1 MSSLTPALPPEA
13 APPLTP
19 RAAPTLTPP
28 LTLEALF
35 AATPDDL
42 LAGAIEARTAATRVH
57 LGAGAAAALAALTGP
72 TLAIASPRALADLAP
87 RLPAG
92 IPPGW
97 RLFAAFTPNP
107 TPAQVDAATAAAAGA
122 TTLLGLGG
130 GSALDLAK
138 AVAWRTAA
146 AGPRAARLVLAPTT
160 AGSGAEVTPFASIWP
175 PDAPKYSIDDPRIL
189 PDEAIIDPALTA
201 AMPPALT
208 AITGL
213 DALVHAFETM
223 IGVHGTAPARRHATH
238 ALHLIGRHLLPAITS
253 PTPRDRAALALAATH
268 AGLGLAQSRSAAAH
282 ALSYT
287 LTARHGVPHGLAV
300 GLLARALMPLQRHLA
315 PTAAAAAEAALGHPV
330 DAFIAAATAR
340 AALPATLDAYG
351 VTPDHLAGL
360 AHDAA
365 RSIRLQ
371 NNPGPPTAAELIA
384 ALASITR

>member
-1 MSSLTPALPPEA
+1 MSSLTPALRPTRPPEA
-13 APPLTP
+13 APALTP
-19 RAAPTLTPP
+19 D
-28 LTLEALF
+28 LEALF
-35 AATPDDL
+35 AATPDEL
-42 LAGAIEARTAATRVH
+42 LADAIEARTATTRVR
-57 LGAGAAAALAALTGP
+57 LGAGAAAALAALTRGRLAIP
-72 TLAIASPRALADLAP
+72 LFALGLTAGLAAWIADLTLYVRLYPGWHAALGLAALTAITLAIR
-87 RLPAG
+87 
-92 IPPGW
+92 
-97 RLFAAFTPNP
+97 
-107 TPAQVDAATAAAAGA
+107 AAARSAGPHP
-122 TTLLGLGG
+122 LLGLGG

-223 IGVHGTAPARRHATH
+223 IGVHGTDPARRHATH
-238 ALHLIGRHLLPAITS
+238 ALHLIGRHLLAAITS
-253 PTPRDRAALALAATH
+253 PSPATAALALAATH

-300 GLLARALMPLQRHLA
+300 GLLARALMPLQRRLA
-315 PTAAAAAEAALGHPV
+315 PAAAAAAEAALGHPV

-340 AALPATLDAYG
+340 AALPAS
-351 VTPDHLAGL
+351 TPGQPDQPVACSTPP
-360 AHDAA
+360 A
-365 RSIRLQ
+365 RSASRTT
-371 NNPGPPTAAELIA
+371 PAPPPPP
-384 ALASITR
+384 S